1 MICAKVLFMRRMVDS
16 LVIRTITVTFS
27 DYALYYGHTKR
38 NVQIEEDD
46 RSHPN
51 SFKISNKYVIFD
63 INVWVK
69 TKKNSLGYDK
79 IQRRLHLQND
89 LDTKFYIV
97 TI

>member
-63 INVWVK
+63 IKVWVK
-69 TKKNSLGYDK
+69 TKKNSLG
-79 IQRRLHLQND
+79 
-89 LDTKFYIV
+89 
-97 TI
+97 